1 MFLKTNFPQ
10 LWFPIE
16 GTIRQLS
23 MLLAER
29 QPISAIG
36 HALEITRI
44 KELVQEGFDN
54 MDPFA
59 KHFTSSLAL
68 KAPNAKALKILSQRI
83 EALAKLESRFDA
95 QTSANHT
102 AFDLNSAWPNRN
114 PEPAD
119 VSYMEILL
127 ERLDIALLK
136 AQAKGA
142 TEIQEVII
150 AVKAVLAEFLS
161 AYQQPESYSSEFY
174 ELTS

>member
-1 MFLKTNFPQ
+1 MFLKTNFEK

-23 MLLAER
+23 MLLAEQ
-29 QPISAIG
+29 QPFSALG

-44 KELVQEGFDN
+44 KELVQESFDN
-54 MDPFA
+54 IDPFA

-95 QTSANHT
+95 KTSGNHT
-102 AFDLNSAWPNRN
+102 AFDLSSAWENRN
-114 PEPAD
+114 PEPD
-119 VSYMEILL
+119 DILYMQILL

-142 TEIQEVII
+142 TEIGEVII
-150 AVKAVLAEFLS
+150 SVKTVLAEFLS
-161 AYQQPESYSSEFY
+161 PYQQPDLSSEFY
-174 ELTS
+174 ELQS